1 MTTEEK
7 VRGFILENFYVS
19 DPAELTD
26 DASLIDTGI
35 VDSMG
40 MLDIILF
47 LETGF
52 GIAIEDRDATPQN
65 LETIGRIAAFV
76 ERKLEAERVAT
87 GDRSSAH
94 GPRPIDE
101 PGR

>member
-47 LETGF
+47 LETEL
-52 GIAIEDRDATPQN
+52 GIAIEDLDTTPQN
-65 LETIGRIAAFV
+65 LETIRRIAAFV
-76 ERKLEAERVAT
+76 ERKLKAERVAT
-87 GDRSSAH
+87 VGEGA
-94 GPRPIDE
+94 PAE
-101 PGR
+101 TPG